1 MSETDLTNELME
13 SRKLVIEIM
22 RVVLT
27 NPVTDCNGL
36 TILEA
41 IKQEIEELKCR
52 YSKLKPSV
60 N

>member
-1 MSETDLTNELME
+1 MSEELDE
-13 SRKLVIEIM
+13 ARKLVIEIM

-27 NPVTDCNGL
+27 NTVTDCNGL

-41 IKQEIEELKCR
+41 VKQEIEELKCR